1 VKEHD
6 VAARDRL
13 AAAFDSE
20 DSVVTLT
27 VPIVKSSGDDSIEIM
42 PSPKQSVLSLLSP
55 SVSVYFPGKIA
66 SNVFSDLALSVKQRF
81 LQ

>member
-1 VKEHD
+1 MKEHD

-27 VPIVKSSGDDSIEIM
+27 VPIVKSSGDDSIDIM
-42 PSPKQSVLSLLSP
+42 PSPKQSVLSLLLP
-55 SVSVYFPGKIA
+55 LFQFTFLGKLLPMYL
-66 SNVFSDLALSVKQRF
+66 VTWHLA
-81 LQ
+81 

>member
-27 VPIVKSSGDDSIEIM
+27 VPIVKSSGDDSIDIM
-42 PSPKQSVLSLLSP
+42 PSPKQSVLSLLLP
-55 SVSVYFPGKIA
+55 LFQFTFLGKLLPMYL
-66 SNVFSDLALSVKQRF
+66 VTWHLA
-81 LQ
+81 